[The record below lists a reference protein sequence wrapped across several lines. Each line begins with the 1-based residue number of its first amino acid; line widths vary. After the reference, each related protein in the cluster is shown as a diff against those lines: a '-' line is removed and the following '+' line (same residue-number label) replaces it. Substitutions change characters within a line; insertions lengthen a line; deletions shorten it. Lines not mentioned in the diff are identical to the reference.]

1 MSDGGEFFR
10 VRTDAQARVK
20 AHIQEL
26 YIVKN
31 GVGGYEYNTAVTLL
45 KQINRVL
52 KQQILEESA
61 DGMVGIGSK
70 SPNTLI

>member
-1 MSDGGEFFR
+1 MNNN
-10 VRTDAQARVK
+10 A
-20 AHIQEL
+20 
-26 YIVKN
+26 
-31 GVGGYEYNTAVTLL
+31 GGYEYNAAVTLL
-45 KQINRVL
+45 KQINHVL